1 MSEGPTFALA
11 PQTATE
17 DLKRRILE
25 LEGEVN
31 DLHASRV
38 PATEAAL
45 REAEAR
51 RIIEERHRLALDAG
65 AIGLWDW
72 DISNNRVVWSEL
84 VYEFHGLTP
93 ETFGGTS
100 EDFQR
105 LIHPEDAER
114 VGQAI
119 YAALEAGQP
128 YDLEF
133 RVVNPDGKIRWLST
147 KAQVV
152 RDPQGHAVRM
162 LGATQDITGARQAQQ
177 QLNSATEALH
187 SLIEYAPDG
196 VLVADSS
203 GRYVNVNSA
212 ACALLGY
219 TRQELLAMTVGDLIR
234 PEDGARQAQLIA
246 SLSVGKVEVGE
257 WDLKGKHEWIPV
269 ELSAS
274 MLPDGRLQ
282 AFARDMRERRRLQS
296 AAVHLAAIVE
306 SSDDAIISKDL
317 TGTITSWNRGAER
330 VFGYTAEEVI
340 GKPVMILIPPD
351 RLQEEPE
358 ILRRLQRGER
368 VDHFETIRRRKDGTL
383 LNISLTI
390 SPVRDLT
397 GRIVGASKIA
407 RDITEQKR
415 AEEDS
420 ERSNR
425 DLRRANQD
433 LETFAYSA
441 SHDLQEPLRMIAISA
456 QLLERKAG
464 DLTDENKYFL
474 KSILDGAGRMQTL
487 LEDLLSYTRAT
498 RQGEGPVPVL
508 ESGKV
513 LEAVLQHFR
522 PSLDLN
528 HAKVDISPL
537 PSVAVY
543 EVHLIQLFQNLI
555 GNALKYRRTEDPYV
569 QISAVEAGGWNVFSV
584 SDNGLGIDRRFR
596 EQIFGLF
603 KRLHTREEFPGSGIG
618 LAICKR
624 IAEQYGG
631 SIWLERSV
639 PGRGSVFCF
648 SLPTWPGRGA
658 GRPSGGAEAA
668 SRNHDLAG

>member
-11 PQTATE
+11 PEKGTE
-17 DLKRRILE
+17 ALKKRIIE
-25 LEGEVN
+25 LEAEV
-31 DLHASRV
+31 DKLRASRV
-38 PATEAAL
+38 PPTKGTL
-45 REAEAR
+45 RNAETR
-51 RIIEERHRLALDAG
+51 RTMEERQRLAIDAG

-72 DISNNRVVWSEL
+72 DISNDRVIWSER

-100 EDFQR
+100 SDFQR
-105 LIHPEDAER
+105 LIHPDDAQR
-114 VGQAI
+114 VATAI
-119 YAALEAGQP
+119 QSAVEGSQP

-133 RVVNPDGKIRWLST
+133 RVVNPDGRIRWLAT

-152 RDPQGHAVRM
+152 RDSRGRASRL
-162 LGATQDITGARQAQQ
+162 LGATQDITAARHAQHE
-177 QLNSATEALH
+177 LNVVTDALQ

-196 VLVADSS
+196 VFVADSR
-203 GRYVNVNSA
+203 GKYVNVNSA

-219 TRQELLAMTVGDLIR
+219 TRQELLSMSVGDLIR

-246 SLSVGKVEVGE
+246 SLRAGDVGVGE

-269 ELSAS
+269 ELSAR

-282 AFARDMRERRRLQS
+282 AFARDIRERRRLQS
-296 AAVHLAAIVE
+296 ADLHLAAIVE

-317 TGTITSWNRGAER
+317 NGIITSWNRGAER

-340 GKPVMILIPPD
+340 GKPVVILIPPD
-351 RLQEEPE
+351 RQEEEPE

-390 SPVRDLT
+390 SPVKDMS

-407 RDITEQKR
+407 RDITAQKR
-415 AEEDS
+415 AEEEC

-456 QLLERKAG
+456 QLLERKASE
-464 DLTDENKYFL
+464 LSDENKYFL
-474 KSILDGAGRMQTL
+474 KSILDGAGRMQAL

-513 LEAVLQHFR
+513 LEAVLQHLK

-528 HAKVDISPL
+528 HARVDTSPL

-543 EVHLIQLFQNLI
+543 EVHLTQLFQNLI

-569 QISAVEAGGWNVFSV
+569 QISAVEAGSWTVFSV

-596 EQIFGLF
+596 DQIFGLF

-624 IAEQYGG
+624 IVEQYGG
-631 SIWLERSV
+631 CIWLERST

-648 SLPTWPGRGA
+648 SLPTRAGRG
-658 GRPSGGAEAA
+658 SGSPPCGAETAC
-668 SRNHDLAG
+668 HYDLAG